1 MYVSKKPVL
10 EEAFKTSFGQQ
21 NATPPLESIT
31 QQVSSLTK
39 LRLVSCLLALL
50 KTMLEKTR
58 QVMLNTKVTSMI
70 IDTRASE

>member
-31 QQVSSLTK
+31 QQVSYYSQLSLD
-39 LRLVSCLLALL
+39 VP
-50 KTMLEKTR
+50 
-58 QVMLNTKVTSMI
+58 
-70 IDTRASE
+70 